1 MAILAEITHEIAEAE
16 RTLRQLVQQR
26 EDLEAQYKVAQS
38 RLADLYE
45 QAARRL
51 RSEPTEGETSP
62 PETGNLTIR
71 EASIETSPPETGGLT
86 IREVAE
92 RILRELNVPSMH
104 YREVADEALRR
115 GFRGGQPEKVR
126 ESFRRMMHKRAD
138 TFEMLGEGRYG
149 LKKR

>member
-26 EDLEAQYKVAQS
+26 EDLEARYKVAQS

-51 RSEPTEGETSP
+51 RSEPTAAETSP
-62 PETGNLTIR
+62 LETGNLTIR
-71 EASIETSPPETGGLT
+71 EAVETSPPDTGGPT

-115 GFRGGQPEKVR
+115 GFRGGPPEKVR

-138 TFEMLGEGRYG
+138 TFEMLGEGRYR